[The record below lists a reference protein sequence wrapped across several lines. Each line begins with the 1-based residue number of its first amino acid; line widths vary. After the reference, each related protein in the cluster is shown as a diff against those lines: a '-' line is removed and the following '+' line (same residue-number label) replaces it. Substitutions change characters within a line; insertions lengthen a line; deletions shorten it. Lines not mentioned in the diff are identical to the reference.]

1 MNHKDQVKWRAKFM
15 MLAHRVMSINLS
27 GKAELTM
34 ELRPWGA
41 PSTAV
46 TIHLWRGMTTPDP
59 EILHTWSIREWNF
72 KDSEHF
78 GQIVR
83 DLGWIEK
90 DGVDSFLWI
99 EKCRKEMGG
108 LHVQF

>member
-1 MNHKDQVKWRAKFM
+1 MNYSDQSKWRAKFM
-15 MLAHRVMSINLS
+15 LLAHRVMNINLS
-27 GKAELTM
+27 GKAELTIQFGKW
-34 ELRPWGA
+34 ES

-46 TIHLWRGMTTPDP
+46 LIYLWGGSSPEER
-59 EILHTWSIREWNF
+59 EILHHWMFLERDFDN
-72 KDSEHF
+72 KEHF
-78 GQIVR
+78 DQIVR

-108 LHVQF
+108 KHVQF